1 MKSTIRRYVRV
12 LISLSLGVL
21 LLWLIMRGQNTGL
34 ILEELQRANYW
45 WIALAMLCAI
55 LSHFLRAIRW
65 NRLIRTMG
73 YTTSAVQTFYAV
85 MTGYLTNMAVPR
97 MGEITRCITL
107 GKASGTPF
115 NALAGTV
122 VAERVFDFF
131 TLIGI
136 VFLTIILQFS
146 FLKNFIFRLFWNPL
160 VEKTADNWLLLAITF
175 FAIAVIIIV
184 VAIVLR
190 NKFSNP
196 KQGSLIHKIKRQ
208 FGGFLNGIKT
218 IKRMRGKGWFILQSI
233 IIWGLYYLTVYLCF
247 FAIPA
252 TSHLSPFVGF
262 TLLAVGSL
270 GILAPVPGG
279 IGTYHFLTIITLTEL
294 YSIASEPATS
304 YAYITH
310 ATQIIVNLVAGVF
323 SWIMLSVQS
332 KKSNK
337 VEVQRKAFVPM
348 DASNRNEGSSRQ

>member
-1 MKSTIRRYVRV
+1 M
-12 LISLSLGVL
+12 LISLSLGLL
-21 LLWLIMRGQNTGL
+21 LLWLIMRGQNTSL
-34 ILEELQRANYW
+34 IVQEMREANYW
-45 WIALAMLCAI
+45 WIALAMLCAL
-55 LSHFLRAIRW
+55 LSHWLRAIRW

-73 YTTSAVQTFYAV
+73 YETNTTQTFYAV
-85 MTGYLTNMAVPR
+85 MTGYLANMAVPR
-97 MGEITRCITL
+97 MGEITRCISL

-131 TLIGI
+131 TLLAI
-136 VFLTIILQFS
+136 VFVTIVFQFNFLRS
-146 FLKNFIFRLFWNPL
+146 FIKRIFWTPL
-160 VEKTADNWLLLAITF
+160 IEKTADNWILLAIFAFAAIIITIAAILTLRKKLYNPRQDTF
-175 FAIAVIIIV
+175 F
-184 VAIVLR
+184 
-190 NKFSNP
+190 
-196 KQGSLIHKIKRQ
+196 HKVKRQ
-208 FGGFLNGIKT
+208 FSGFLNGIKT
-218 IKRMRGKGWFILQSI
+218 IKRMRGKHWFILQSI
-233 IIWGLYYLTVYLCF
+233 LIWGLYYLTVYLCF

-310 ATQIIVNLVAGVF
+310 ANQIIVNLVAGVF
-323 SWIMLSVQS
+323 SWIMLSVQNKSS
-332 KKSNK
+332 KADD
-337 VEVQRKAFVPM
+337 R
-348 DASNRNEGSSRQ
+348 

>member
-1 MKSTIRRYVRV
+1 M
-12 LISLSLGVL
+12 LISLSLGLL

-34 ILEELQRANYW
+34 IVEELRRANYW
-45 WIALAMLCAI
+45 WIALAMLCAL
-55 LSHFLRAIRW
+55 LSHWLRAIRW

-73 YTTSAVQTFYAV
+73 YKTSAMQTFYAV

-131 TLIGI
+131 TLAAI

-146 FLKNFIFRLFWNPL
+146 FLKSFINRLFWNPL
-160 VEKTADNWLLLAITF
+160 IEKTTDNWLPLAI
-175 FAIAVIIIV
+175 IAVV
-184 VAIVLR
+184 VAVFFIVMIVILR
-190 NKFSNP
+190 KKLANP
-196 KQGSLIHKIKRQ
+196 GQGSLFYKVKRQ
-208 FGGFLNGIKT
+208 FSGFLNGIKT
-218 IKRMRGKGWFILQSI
+218 IKRMRGKGWFILHTAL
-233 IIWGLYYLTVYLCF
+233 IWGLYYLTVYLCF

-294 YSIASEPATS
+294 YSIASESATS

-310 ATQIIVNLVAGVF
+310 ANQIIVNLVAGIF
-323 SWIMLSVQS
+323 SWIMLSVQNR
-332 KKSNK
+332 KSAK
-337 VEVQRKAFVPM
+337 R
-348 DASNRNEGSSRQ
+348 GT